1 MIRLARSRWLAQI
14 ATRCTAL
21 LCTVFFVSAAFAQ
34 PHATPGSA
42 AESPAAAAPSQFST
56 GPRVVARL
64 GDGALWHGS
73 VIRALAISPDE
84 RTLASYGTDNRIAL
98 WDLATGKL
106 LRTLDAPELPKAAAD
121 VPGFPKKAV
130 ARVLLA
136 QVGPNLQFSGDS
148 KTIAAIDL
156 ARRQVTSW
164 DAETGKVIEQAPL
177 SYTEDQPL
185 QPPAGLAA
193 APIPRGISGPIA
205 LSQDGRRMILANSSV
220 NEIAVLQRRV
230 KEPVARLKG
239 HEGRILAVAAAPDG
253 RTLLSA
259 GEDQSVRLWELDSGR
274 LKQTYA
280 GHRAPVVDVAFAAD
294 GQRFVSAALDGTLVC
309 RDTADGNV
317 VARIAWKPAQVQ
329 ETPEGTLS
337 TRQVSV
343 TLQNVWLEADGVVG
357 CQFTVQTGSA
367 TSGFGHES
375 VVRWEMATGRELS
388 RHVHY
393 TAPGTTTS
401 TVLFA
406 GGVATRTTSVPRTS
420 VIVPKRKL
428 VARATPHYHIA
439 LTALDTGALAA
450 PDTSQRQPCADVE
463 MSGDVVAVTRL
474 DDPTLYLWKWT
485 TKPNAPRLG
494 DVRPLA
500 GHTAQP
506 ILAGFTADGR
516 RLVSVSQHPSD
527 RSLSVWEV
535 ATGKESVQ
543 VPGWNPGAVDVTTT
557 TGFVSSRTAL
567 NACLRLPALSPD
579 GRLVVLRGGDGK
591 LRVIDVNTGKD
602 VAFFD
607 FAWKGEGTA
616 VFAPDAKRLI
626 VSDGGEQRRT
636 VIAANAARVQRETV
650 SALRLVDVESGKD
663 LGALQ
668 PGNYDFVIGRL
679 ALAGRFL
686 IAGCKDGA
694 IRLIERAGGR
704 PVRELLPTPGKSGA
718 DERLLVLSSSV
729 NRTPFFV
736 MAPDQYGIAVRE
748 ADGRTVRI
756 IEVATGQER
765 ARFAVAA
772 GTLHC
777 MGFAPDG
784 RHFVT
789 GASDGVAAVWDL
801 LAQDAAT
808 DVNVAALWDDLAA
821 DAATAFRALGRLR
834 ANPVKAVE
842 LCADKLRKSSAPS
855 AGDIRKKIQ
864 ELDSTNF
871 AVRQKAQDEL
881 SVWGEAVRGSLE
893 RAADNRDA
901 SGEMRLRLEAILRK
915 LDESTLSG
923 ESLRDLRCVELIEH
937 LDTPEARA
945 LLRSL
950 AQPDH
955 PLSHLA
961 EAALRR
967 QARRSAQ

>member
-1 MIRLARSRWLAQI
+1 MVRPGRTRWLGWSAM
-14 ATRCTAL
+14 RSSVCCTAL
-21 LCTVFFVSAAFAQ
+21 LVSEAFAQ
-34 PHATPGSA
+34 PPATPGSA
-42 AESPAAAAPSQFST
+42 AERPEAAAPSEFST

-106 LRTLDAPELPKAAAD
+106 RRRLDAPELPKAAETD

-148 KTIAAIDL
+148 RTIAAIDL
-156 ARRQVTSW
+156 ARRQVTTW

-185 QPPAGLAA
+185 QPPAGLAV

-205 LSQDGRRMILANSSV
+205 LSHDGQRIILANSSV
-220 NEIAVLQRRV
+220 NEIAVLERGA
-230 KEPVARLKG
+230 KEPVARFKG

-259 GEDQSVRLWELDSGR
+259 GEDQTVRLWDLASGQ

-294 GQRFVSAALDGTLVC
+294 GKRFVSAALDGTLVC

-317 VARIAWKPAQVQ
+317 VARIAWKPSQVQ
-329 ETPEGTLS
+329 ETPPGTLS
-337 TRQVSV
+337 TRQVSL
-343 TLQNVWLEADGVVG
+343 TLQNVWLEVDGVVG
-357 CQFTVQTGSA
+357 CQFTIQTGST

-375 VVRWEMATGRELS
+375 VVRWDVATGRELS
-388 RHVHY
+388 RHLHY
-393 TAPGTTTS
+393 SPPGTTTS

-406 GGVATRTTSVPRTS
+406 GGVATRTTTAPRTS

-450 PDTSQRQPCADVE
+450 PDTSQCQPCADVE
-463 MSGDVVAVTRL
+463 MSGDTVAVVRM
-474 DDPTLYLWKWT
+474 DDPTVYLWSWK
-485 TKPNAPRLG
+485 KAS
-494 DVRPLA
+494 VRPLV

-516 RLVSVSQHPSD
+516 RLVSASQHPTD
-527 RSLSVWEV
+527 RSLSVWDV
-535 ATGKESVQ
+535 AVGKETVQ
-543 VPGWNPGAVDVTTT
+543 IPGWDAGAVELATS
-557 TGFVSSRTAL
+557 GFVSSRAAL
-567 NACLRLPALSPD
+567 NASLRIPALSPD
-579 GRLVVLRGGDGK
+579 GKLVALRGADGK
-591 LRVIDVNTGKD
+591 LRVVDLNTGKD
-602 VAFFD
+602 VARFD
-607 FAWKGEGTA
+607 FAWNGEGTA
-616 VFAPDAKRLI
+616 VFTPDAKRLI
-626 VSDGGEQRRT
+626 LSDGGEQRRT
-636 VIAANAARVQRETV
+636 VFAANAARIQRESV
-650 SALRLVDVESGKD
+650 SALHLVDVESGKH

-668 PGNYDFVIGRL
+668 PGNYDFIIGRL

-686 IAGCKDGA
+686 VAGCKDGA
-694 IRLIERAGGR
+694 IRLIERHSGR
-704 PVRELLPTPGKSGA
+704 PVRDLLPAPKKSEA
-718 DERLLVLSSSV
+718 EERLLVLSSA

-736 MAPDQYGIAVRE
+736 LSPDQYSIAVRE
-748 ADGRTVRI
+748 PDGRTVRV
-756 IEVATGQER
+756 IELATGQER
-765 ARFAVAA
+765 CRFAVSV

-777 MGFAPDG
+777 MGFADG

-789 GASDGVAAVWDL
+789 GASDGVAAVWNL
-801 LAQDAAT
+801 LAVDAAE
-808 DVNVAALWDDLAA
+808 VNLGVLWDDLAA
-821 DAATAFRALGRLR
+821 DASMALRALARLR
-834 ANPVKAVE
+834 AEPARAVE

-855 AGDIRKKIQ
+855 AENIRKKIQ

-881 SVWGEAVRGSLE
+881 SAWGEAVRGPLE
-893 RAADNRDA
+893 KAAENRDA
-901 SGEMRLRLEAILRK
+901 SGEMRLRLQAILRK

-923 ESLRDLRCVELIEH
+923 EPLRELRCVELLEH
-937 LDTPEARA
+937 LDTPEAAA
-945 LLRSL
+945 LLREL
-950 AQPDH
+950 ADPDH
-955 PLSHLA
+955 PLAHLA
-961 EAALRR
+961 EAGLQR
-967 QARRSAQ
+967 QARRSAQP